1 MIIVALPHR
10 VKYIPVSS
18 VPNRAASSNIHIA
31 HRAFA
36 AMPALR
42 SLALGACAAAVQALD
57 PQNRPTSLSA
67 ASTSRADAE
76 FELTLDHILFGVMS
90 SAIRS
95 RRARAVKATWCSAER
110 IKCVFFSESAETAKE
125 VQPVVAIQV
134 RPPSPLAG
142 VSDRFAARRARV
154 SDSTRRP
161 SCHVPLTSRHRI
173 STPTTRARSSNSS
186 RRFNS

>member
-1 MIIVALPHR
+1 VIIVALPHR
-10 VKYIPVSS
+10 GQVYTVSS

-31 HRAFA
+31 LRAFA

-134 RPPSPLAG
+134 RPAHWLESVIALPLVAPASPI
-142 VSDRFAARRARV
+142 RPAAHRV
-154 SDSTRRP
+154 TFR
-161 SCHVPLTSRHRI
+161 
-173 STPTTRARSSNSS
+173 
-186 RRFNS
+186 